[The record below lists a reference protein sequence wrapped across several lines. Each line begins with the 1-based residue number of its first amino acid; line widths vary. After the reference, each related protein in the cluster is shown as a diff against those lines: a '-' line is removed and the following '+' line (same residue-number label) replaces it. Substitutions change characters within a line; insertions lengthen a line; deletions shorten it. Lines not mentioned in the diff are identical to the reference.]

1 MYAAHE
7 AGALAGL
14 RVLDLSMYLP
24 GPYASLMLADLGA
37 DVIQIEPPSGD
48 LARFVPPA
56 VGADSALHNWVARN
70 KRSCVVDLKSN
81 AGQQRF
87 RQLLRDADVMLEG
100 FTPGVT
106 QRLGIDYESCRKI
119 NEDIVYC
126 SISGGGHGHQLASAP
141 GHDLNYL
148 ALSGFLD
155 QTVTEEGS
163 PATIGP
169 PIADIAAG
177 LHAAIGILAALRHRD
192 AGGGGQ
198 FIDISIMGA
207 ALALTAPQ
215 QVKANAP
222 TPLDRALD
230 HNLGA
235 DPAYRL
241 YQTRDARYVA
251 IGAYEDKFWKRLCER
266 LGRVDLIALRHDDP
280 AAAAAA
286 LSHTFA
292 ERDLHEWNALL
303 LDADVCYAP
312 VNRIQGVPADRLVA
326 LRADFAGDGD
336 IPAVAG
342 QLRNPIRMSKTPPL
356 LHSGAPALGQHDAE
370 ARWSAPRTTGPS
382 ADDGINPSR
391 LNQVSP

>member
-1 MYAAHE
+1 MYAAHD

-14 RVLDLSMYLP
+14 RVLDLTMYLP

-48 LARFVPPA
+48 LARLVAPA

-70 KRSCVVDLKSN
+70 KRSCVVDLKSDG
-81 AGQQRF
+81 GQRRF

-100 FTPGVT
+100 FTPGIT
-106 QRLGIDYESCRKI
+106 ERLGIDYQSCRKI

-126 SISGGGHGHQLASAP
+126 SISGGGHGHQMASAP

-148 ALSGFLD
+148 ARSGFLD
-155 QTVTEEGS
+155 QTVTEQGS

-198 FIDISIMGA
+198 FIDVSIMGA
-207 ALALTAPQ
+207 ALTLTAPQ

-222 TPLDRALD
+222 KPLDRALD

-251 IGAYEDKFWKRLCER
+251 IGAYEDKFWIRLCER
-266 LGRVDLIALRHDDP
+266 LGRVDLIALRRDDP
-280 AAAAAA
+280 AAAAAR
-286 LSHTFA
+286 LCDTFA
-292 ERDLHEWNALL
+292 SRDLHEWNALL

-312 VNRIQGVPADRLVA
+312 VNRIQDVPADRLVA
-326 LRADFAGDGD
+326 LRGDFVDGGDV
-336 IPAVAG
+336 PAVAG

-356 LHSGAPALGQHDAE
+356 LRSGAPALGQHDAE
-370 ARWSAPRTTGPS
+370 ARWG
-382 ADDGINPSR
+382 SR
-391 LNQVSP
+391 

>member
-1 MYAAHE
+1 VKYAAHD

-14 RVLDLSMYLP
+14 RILDLSMYLP

-48 LARFVPPA
+48 LARLVAPA

-70 KRSCVVDLKSN
+70 KRSCVVDLKSD
-81 AGQQRF
+81 AGQRRF

-126 SISGGGHGHQLASAP
+126 SISGGGH
-141 GHDLNYL
+141 DINYL
-148 ALSGFLD
+148 ARSGFLD
-155 QTVTEEGS
+155 QTVTEQGS

-198 FIDISIMGA
+198 FIDVSIMGA

-235 DPAYRL
+235 DAAYRL

-251 IGAYEDKFWKRLCER
+251 IGAYEDKFWIRLCER
-266 LGRVDLIALRHDDP
+266 LGRVDLIALRRDDP
-280 AAAAAA
+280 TAAAAQ

-292 ERDLHEWNALL
+292 ERDLHDWNALL
-303 LDADVCYAP
+303 LDADVCYTP
-312 VNRIQGVPADRLVA
+312 VNRIQDVPADRLVA
-326 LRADFAGDGD
+326 LRADFAGEGD

-342 QLRNPIRMSKTPPL
+342 QLRNPIRMSKTPQI
-356 LHSGAPALGQHDAE
+356 LHSEAPALGQHDAE
-370 ARWSAPRTTGPS
+370 ARWSYREQQDHQQTMG
-382 ADDGINPSR
+382 
-391 LNQVSP
+391 